1 MEMKMVMVVCDAAHE
16 EAVLGLL
23 EEAGVSGYTHWPRV
37 LGRGQRSEPKMDTA
51 VWPGFNAAVAT
62 AVDESTAGP
71 LMEALATLNETL
83 GGKGLKAF
91 CWVLDRVI

>member
-1 MEMKMVMVVCDAAHE
+1 MKMKMVMVVCDAAHE
-16 EAVLGLL
+16 DAVLALL

-51 VWPGFNAAVAT
+51 VWPGFNAAMVTAMDDRPAGRLMDSLVA
-62 AVDESTAGP
+62 
-71 LMEALATLNETL
+71 LNDTL

-91 CWVLDRVI
+91 CWALDRVV